1 MKEIIQKY
9 KIRIQDHISRVQYFY
24 GILVNNGKIPYKD
37 INIIGIINH
46 DKDKLEEQNI
56 VKQALRYKA
65 NLTHEEN
72 ARNSQCSDGTY

>member
-9 KIRIQDHISRVQYFY
+9 KIRIQGHISRVQYFY

-46 DKDKLEEQNI
+46 DKDKLEEQN
-56 VKQALRYKA
+56 VV
-65 NLTHEEN
+65 N
-72 ARNSQCSDGTY
+72 